1 MKLVHPGEI
10 LREELDALELSASAL
25 AKALDVSAGRI
36 RAILSGQRGISANTA
51 LRLARY
57 FDTTPEFWLNLQKA
71 WELRRAETVAG
82 KEIAERVKPRHSD
95 VKGAR
100 SRRFNERHG
109 RLIDYVDR
117 FEAKPSSTHA
127 RDALAAIGRL
137 QDDGAGFWDEGSRQ
151 LTRWRHYC
159 TVLCTFLN
167 SDLGR
172 RRHLEKQKLATA
184 LREFIQEFEH
194 SIGGMDEMLYGISD
208 APDDNPELERM
219 LRWFE
224 VVYRF
229 STYAIIS
236 FWIDDKTEHN
246 SVKITM
252 KLATREHRE
261 EWTREEMK
269 VPKEYRRATRK
280 L

>member
-1 MKLVHPGEI
+1 MKLVHLGEI

-25 AKALDVSAGRI
+25 AKALDVPTGRI
-36 RAILSGQRGISANTA
+36 TAILSGQRGISANTA

-127 RDALAAIGRL
+127 RNALAAIGRL
-137 QDDGAGFWDEGSRQ
+137 KDDGAIFWKEGSSQ
-151 LTRWRHYC
+151 LTCWRRAC
-159 TVLCTFLN
+159 TELWQFIN
-167 SDLGR
+167 AELGR
-172 RRHLEKQKLATA
+172 RRHIEKQELATA

-194 SIGGMDEMLYGISD
+194 STDRIYQMLYGISD

-219 LRWFE
+219 FRWLE
-224 VVYRF
+224 LVYRF

-269 VPKEYRRATRK
+269 VPKKYRRATRK

>member
-1 MKLVHPGEI
+1 M
-10 LREELDALELSASAL
+10 
-25 AKALDVSAGRI
+25 
-36 RAILSGQRGISANTA
+36 
-51 LRLARY
+51 
-57 FDTTPEFWLNLQKA
+57 
-71 WELRRAETVAG
+71 AG

-137 QDDGAGFWDEGSRQ
+137 KDDGAIFWKEGSSQ
-151 LTRWRHYC
+151 LTRWRRAC
-159 TVLCTFLN
+159 TELWQFIN
-167 SDLGR
+167 AELGR
-172 RRHLEKQKLATA
+172 RRHIEKQELATA

-194 SIGGMDEMLYGISD
+194 STDRIYQMLYGISD

-219 LRWFE
+219 FRWLE
-224 VVYRF
+224 LVYRF

>member
-25 AKALDVSAGRI
+25 AKALDVPTGRI
-36 RAILSGQRGISANTA
+36 TAILSGQRGISANTA

-137 QDDGAGFWDEGSRQ
+137 KDDGAGFWDEGSRQ

-219 LRWFE
+219 FRWFE

-246 SVKITM
+246 SFKITM
-252 KLATREHRE
+252 KPATREHRE

>member
-25 AKALDVSAGRI
+25 AKALDVPTGRI
-36 RAILSGQRGISANTA
+36 RAILNGQRGISANTA

-57 FDTTPEFWLNLQKA
+57 FDTTPEFWLNLQKT

-127 RDALAAIGRL
+127 RNAFAAIGRL
-137 QDDGAGFWDEGSRQ
+137 QDDGAAFWNEGSRQ
-151 LTRWRHYC
+151 LTRWRDYC
-159 TVLCTFLN
+159 TVLCDVSHQVGGT
-167 SDLGR
+167 S
-172 RRHLEKQKLATA
+172 AW
-184 LREFIQEFEH
+184 QEAMFNQGFERVH
-194 SIGGMDEMLYGISD
+194 SG
-208 APDDNPELERM
+208 
-219 LRWFE
+219 
-224 VVYRF
+224 V
-229 STYAIIS
+229 
-236 FWIDDKTEHN
+236 
-246 SVKITM
+246 
-252 KLATREHRE
+252 
-261 EWTREEMK
+261 
-269 VPKEYRRATRK
+269 RAFHSSHV
-280 L
+280 

>member
-1 MKLVHPGEI
+1 MKPVHPGEI
-10 LREELDALELSASAL
+10 LREKLDELGLSASAL
-25 AKALDVSAGRI
+25 AKALDVSASRI
-36 RAILSGQRGISANTA
+36 RAILNGQRGVSADTA

-57 FDTTPEFWLNLQKA
+57 FGTKPEFWLNLQKT
-71 WELRRAETVAG
+71 WELRRAESAEGRQIT
-82 KEIAERVKPRHSD
+82 ERVKPRHSD
-95 VKGAR
+95 RADGK
-100 SRRFNERHG
+100 SRRFNERKFK
-109 RLIDYVDR
+109 LIDLVDR
-117 FEAKPSSTHA
+117 FEAEPSSTHA
-127 RDALAAIGRL
+127 RNALAAIGRL
-137 QDDGAGFWDEGSRQ
+137 QDDGAGFWDEGSEQ

-159 TVLCTFLN
+159 TVLDEFIN
-167 SDLGR
+167 ADLGR
-172 RRHLEKQKLATA
+172 RRYMEEQELYKA

-194 SIGGMDEMLYGISD
+194 STDRMYQMLHGICD
-208 APDDNPELERM
+208 DPDDNPDLERM

-229 STYAIIS
+229 STYAIVS
-236 FWIDDKTEHN
+236 FWIDDKTERN

-252 KLATREHRE
+252 NLGTGERKE

>member
-36 RAILSGQRGISANTA
+36 RAILSGKRGVSANTA

-57 FDTTPEFWLNLQKA
+57 FDTTPEFWLNLQKT

-151 LTRWRHYC
+151 LTRWRDYC

-172 RRHLEKQKLATA
+172 RRHGKARFGHGAT
-184 LREFIQEFEH
+184 RVH
-194 SIGGMDEMLYGISD
+194 SGVRAFHRRMYQMLYGISD
-208 APDDNPELERM
+208 DPDDNPDLDRM

-246 SVKITM
+246 SIKITM
-252 KLATREHRE
+252 NLPRVRAGKNGREKR
-261 EWTREEMK
+261 
-269 VPKEYRRATRK
+269 
-280 L
+280 